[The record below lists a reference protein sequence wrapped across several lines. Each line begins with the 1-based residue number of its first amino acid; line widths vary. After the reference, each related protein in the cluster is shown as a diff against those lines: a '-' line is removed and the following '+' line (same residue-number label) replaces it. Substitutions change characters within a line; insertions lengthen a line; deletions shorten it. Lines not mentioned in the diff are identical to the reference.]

1 MRQERL
7 RETLDGASLSVFH
20 ITKRPPVSKN
30 YFAIE
35 IGVLAALTAVL
46 MGIPELGGWRIV
58 APLIVIAWVALQ
70 LVSSVAF
77 CNAIDKGKIVVFRGS
92 RGSKETYGIAKG
104 ARPGWLV
111 MRHIW
116 TYKLISEEK
125 RTASL

>member
-1 MRQERL
+1 
-7 RETLDGASLSVFH
+7 
-20 ITKRPPVSKN
+20 VSKN